1 MIAKKEGIK
10 EIDII
15 NLNSEYL
22 SDKNQILK
30 LIQKLLKYML
40 SLILQ
45 D

>member
-1 MIAKKEGIK
+1 MITKKEEIK

-22 SDKNQILK
+22 SDQNQILK
-30 LIQKLLKYML
+30 LIQKPLKYML